1 MAGLK
6 TITGILRFI
15 SQYKQLSL
23 EITEVEFNKISK
35 FENHSEKKLAWLKNI
50 EHDPDARETY
60 HTKVNLIKY
69 LKDDESLMK
78 IEDMLNKKINCKV
91 QIRHYD
97 SDEYGQGTT
106 LVARRVWAIKT

>member
-1 MAGLK
+1 MALK

-23 EITEVEFNKISK
+23 EVTEDEFKNISA
-35 FENHSEKKLAWLKNI
+35 FENHSEKKLAWLKNT
-50 EHDPDARETY
+50 EHDPDAKSSY

-78 IEDMLNKKINCKV
+78 IEDMLNKKVKCKV

-97 SDEYGQGTT
+97 SPEYGEGTT
-106 LVARRVWAIKT
+106 LVARRVWAVKA